1 MNRNKCFFM
10 LVMIITVLTMP
21 QNIEAKEKKVVYLGH
36 QYKGE
41 VDQNKVPAGN
51 GTININGLCIS
62 GIFEGSN
69 VTDAKVTKT
78 QETAIDALFSGK
90 VKFDETNNITLEK
103 GGILSC
109 RYLQKTE
116 KRRCHMELKEDKIV
130 NFDNF
135 DPTEIYIP
143 YNDDYYKISKVLNPP
158 IVKREK
164 AIWRSKIDWWGN
176 GKMEYGFKIDQDVS
190 AFPLSKLDGYKDEQG
205 RVWDFEDY
213 GFGSEEYKVTYPN
226 GSFYHIKYTGGA
238 GSPEWIINY
247 PDGNKLMFDVN
258 GYSIDGVVY
267 VVEPWNNGSAESFME
282 LLNKSSLPKGH
293 FVEKVINRVKV
304 KAANLSTAEI
314 GERIEKTLAALVDNP
329 ELCEKAILNIS
340 NDNKWYGEIENGKY
354 ISQEEVDKRSK
365 VEKQK
370 NAAAYK
376 KQMEPWVKRFGF
388 NPDGLT
394 YKQVIKSGKSFKLL
408 CDWYGLLRSNKSPYV
423 QFTLSIDK
431 GSSKCYDLSRV
442 NEHYR
447 STKIGYIWVSG
458 DKVTTVVWY

>member
-62 GIFEGSN
+62 GIFEGST

-78 QETAIDALFSGK
+78 RETAIDALFSGK

-143 YNDDYYKISKVLNPP
+143 YNADYSRKISKGLNPP
-158 IVKREK
+158 IVKREN
-164 AIWRSKIDWWGN
+164 AIWRSKIDWWKN
-176 GKMEYGFKIDQDVS
+176 GKIEYGFKVDQDVS
-190 AFPLSKLDGYKDEQG
+190 DFPLSKLDGYKDEQG
-205 RVWDFEDY
+205 RVWDYEQY
-213 GFGSEEYKVTYPN
+213 GNGSKEYKVTYPN
-226 GSFYHIKYTGGA
+226 GSFFHEKVSNYT

-247 PDGNKLMFDVN
+247 PDGKKLMFEYKN

-267 VVEPWNNGSAESFME
+267 VNPWGIEHCEETFME

-293 FVEKVINRVKV
+293 LVKSRANEVKV

-314 GERIEKTLAALVDNP
+314 GERIEKTLVALVDNP
-329 ELCEKAILNIS
+329 ELCDKVVVNIS
-340 NDNKWYGEIENGKY
+340 NNNGKIGEMDNGKF
-354 ISQEEVDKRSK
+354 ISQEVVDKRSK

-370 NAAAYK
+370 NDAAHK
-376 KQMEPWVKRFGF
+376 KQMAPWVKRFGF
-388 NPDGLT
+388 DPSEKGKSQL
-394 YKQVIKSGKSFKLL
+394 IKSGRSFKLL
-408 CDWYGLLRSNKSPYV
+408 SEWYNYLGANGGEHAE
-423 QFTLSIDK
+423 FNLSIDR
-431 GSSKCYDLSRV
+431 GTSKCYDILWGGYSGR
-442 NEHYR
+442 
-447 STKIGYIWVSG
+447 KIGYIWVNG
-458 DKVTTVVWY
+458 DKITTVVWY

>member
-36 QYKGE
+36 QYRGE
-41 VDQNKVPAGN
+41 VDKNKVPAGN
-51 GTININGLCIS
+51 GTIYINGLCIN
-62 GIFEGSN
+62 GLFEGST

-78 QETAIDALFSGK
+78 HETAIDALFSGK

-143 YNDDYYKISKVLNPP
+143 YNADYLRGGIRKELNPP
-158 IVKREK
+158 IVKREE
-164 AIWRSKIDWWGN
+164 AIWHSKIDWGN
-176 GKMEYGFKIDQDVS
+176 NGNKEYGFKIDKDVKD
-190 AFPLSKLDGYKDEQG
+190 FPLSKLDGYKDEQG
-205 RVWDFEDY
+205 RVWDFEEFY
-213 GFGSEEYKVTYPN
+213 GIRGSWEYKVTYPN
-226 GSFYHIKYTGGA
+226 GSFYREKVSGFS

-247 PDGNKLMFDVN
+247 PDGKKLMFEYKN

-267 VVEPWNNGSAESFME
+267 VDEPWEHYTDAFME
-282 LLNKSSLPKGH
+282 FLNKSSLPKGH
-293 FVEKVINRVKV
+293 LLKKGVVKV

-329 ELCEKAILNIS
+329 ELCDKYIVNIS
-340 NDNKWYGEIENGKY
+340 DIYKKIGQMDNGKY
-354 ISQEEVDKRSK
+354 ISQEVVDKRSN

-370 NAAAYK
+370 NDAAYK
-376 KQMEPWVKRFGF
+376 KQMAPWVKRFGF
-388 NPDGLT
+388 DPSE
-394 YKQVIKSGKSFKLL
+394 KSTGQLIRSGRSFKLL
-408 CDWYGLLRSNKSPYV
+408 CDWYNHLAAHGDHAEFK
-423 QFTLSIDK
+423 LSIDH
-431 GSSKCYDLSRV
+431 GSSKCYDVLWGTLFG
-442 NEHYR
+442 N
-447 STKIGYIWVSG
+447 KIGYIWVNG